1 MNAEKGHSQSADNS
15 QLLAHKSSPQ
25 SGHAFKLKAPYEP
38 TGDQPQ
44 AIDKLVKGFQEGN
57 QFETLLGVTGSGK
70 TFTMANV
77 IQKLNK
83 PTLIIAHNKTLA
95 AQLYGE
101 FKEFFPEN
109 AVEYFVSY
117 YDYYQPEAYV
127 PSSDTY
133 IAKDSSINEEI
144 DKLRLSATASLIER
158 KDVIV
163 ISSVSCI
170 YGLGSPEDLFSMMV
184 SLRPGMEVDRDDVLR
199 ALVDIQYTRNEMDF
213 HRGTFRVHGDVV
225 EIFPA
230 NNSERA
236 IRVEFFG
243 DEIDRITEI
252 DVLTGE
258 IKASLEHVAI
268 FPASH
273 YVVPKEKILAACDN
287 IEKELEERVR
297 YFKGEDKL
305 IEAQRIAERTN
316 FDVEMLRET
325 GFCSGIENY
334 SRHLA
339 GTPAGA
345 TPLTLMN
352 YFNDEFLIIIDESHI
367 TLPQVRGMYAG
378 DRSRKTT
385 LVEYGF
391 RLPSALDN
399 RPLNFEEFEQKIDQM
414 LFVSATPGEYE
425 EQHELLRAEQIIRP
439 TGLLDPKIEV
449 RPVEGQ
455 IDDLIGEVNKETK
468 NGNKVL
474 ITTLT
479 KRMAEDL
486 TDYMKEVGIR
496 VKYLHSDIDTL
507 ERAEIIRDLRL
518 DVFDVLVGINLLREG
533 LDIPEITLVAI
544 LDADK
549 EGFLRSETSL
559 IQTIGRAA
567 RNSDGHVIMYADKIT
582 DSMRVA
588 IDETERRRAIQ
599 QAYNEEHGITPTT
612 IKKSV
617 RDLIAI
623 SRKVAQEE
631 LNFAKTPESMN
642 RGELEKLIKEVEKKM
657 KAAAAD
663 LNFEA
668 AAELRDRMVDLRKM
682 LEDTEDNDR
691 ALKKKR

>member
-1 MNAEKGHSQSADNS
+1 ME
-15 QLLAHKSSPQ
+15 
-25 SGHAFKLKAPYEP
+25 FKLHSEYQP

-44 AIDKLVKGFQEGN
+44 AIEQLVEGFKEGN
-57 QFETLLGVTGSGK
+57 QFQTLLGVTGSGK

-77 IQKLNK
+77 IQELQR

-127 PSSDTY
+127 PSTDTY
-133 IAKDSSINEEI
+133 IEKDSAINDEI
-144 DKLRLSATASLIER
+144 DKLRHSATAALSER
-158 KDVIV
+158 KDVIIV
-163 ISSVSCI
+163 ASVSCI
-170 YGLGSPEDLFSMMV
+170 YGLGSPIDYKEMV
-184 SLRPGMEVDRDDVLR
+184 ISLRPGMIKDRDEMIHKLI
-199 ALVDIQYTRNEMDF
+199 DIQYDRNDMDF
-213 HRGTFRVHGDVV
+213 KRGTFRVRGDVV

-230 NNSERA
+230 YSGSEA
-236 IRVEFFG
+236 YRVEFFG
-243 DEIDRITEI
+243 DEVDRITEI
-252 DVLTGE
+252 DTLTGE
-258 IKASLEHVAI
+258 IRAELGHVAI

-273 YVVPKEKILAACDN
+273 YVVSRDKMELAAQT
-287 IEKELEERVR
+287 ILEELKDQVA
-297 YFKGEDKL
+297 YFKSEDKL
-305 IEAQRIAERTN
+305 LEAQRISERTN
-316 FDVEMLRET
+316 FDVEMMKET

-334 SRHLA
+334 SRHLTGGKPGEA
-339 GTPAGA
+339 PY
-345 TPLTLMN
+345 TLID
-352 YFNDEFLIIIDESHI
+352 YFSDDFLIIVDESHI
-367 TLPQVRGMYAG
+367 TLPQVRGMFAG

-385 LVEYGF
+385 LVNFGF

-399 RPLNFEEFEQKIDQM
+399 RPLNFEEFESKINQM
-414 LFVSATPGEYE
+414 MFVSATPSVYE
-425 EQHELLRAEQIIRP
+425 ADHELLRVEQIIRP
-439 TGLLDPKIEV
+439 TGLLDPEIDV

-455 IDDLIGEVNKETK
+455 IDDLVSEVNKETAK
-468 NGNKVL
+468 KNKVL

-486 TDYMKEVGIR
+486 TDYMREVGIR

-507 ERAEIIRDLRL
+507 ERSEIIRDMRM

-549 EGFLRSETSL
+549 EGFLRSQTSL

-588 IDETERRRAIQ
+588 IEETNRRRAIQ
-599 QAYNEEHGITPTT
+599 QKYNEDHGITPTT
-612 IKKSV
+612 IRKSV

-623 SRKVAQEE
+623 SKAAIEAEKDFQ
-631 LNFAKTPESMN
+631 KDPESMDAK
-642 RGELEKLIKEVEKKM
+642 ELEKLAKELTKKM
-657 KAAAAD
+657 HQAAAE
-663 LNFEA
+663 LNFEEA
-668 AAELRDRMVDLRKM
+668 ARLRDRMVQVKKM
-682 LEDTEDNDR
+682 LQDMDD
-691 ALKKKR
+691 